1 MGLFKTLSL
10 VGITTFSLGLTACEK
25 SQSSEQ
31 KNNQNTAST
40 PQKDDVKTVS
50 IGFQK
55 SSLNLLV
62 AREQKLLETQFP
74 NAKIEWREFPAGPQ
88 MLEALA
94 VGAVDFGAVGNT
106 PPIFAQS
113 ADKDLN
119 YAAYEVYPGSSL
131 GLVLPKTSNIK
142 DLSELKGKRIALQ
155 KGSSAHE
162 FLAKVLQKAGL
173 TWQDIQPIWLPP
185 ADARAALDKGS
196 VDAWA
201 IWDPFLSAIELN
213 GNVKVL
219 IDSQVF
225 PKTYSYYISNPKFTA
240 QHPQAINKVI
250 KSLNEADQWILKNQ
264 TAAVELYGKSTGL
277 APEVAKRAL
286 DRRLKPSPILAIN
299 PEVLQSQQQI
309 ADLFYAE
316 KLIPK
321 KINVEDAVLS
331 AGNK

>member
-1 MGLFKTLSL
+1 MGLLKSFSL
-10 VGITTFSLGLTACEK
+10 IGITAVSLGLTACEK
-25 SQSSEQ
+25 NQPAEQ
-31 KNNQNTAST
+31 NKTNAPVGTE
-40 PQKDDVKTVS
+40 QKDDVKTIS

-55 SSLNLLV
+55 SSLNFLV
-62 AREQKLLETQFP
+62 TREQKLLESQFP
-74 NAKIEWREFPAGPQ
+74 GAKIEWREFPAGPQ

-94 VGAVDFGAVGNT
+94 VGAVDIGAVGNT

-113 ADKDLN
+113 AGKDLN

-142 DLSELKGKRIALQ
+142 ELSELKGKRIALQ

-173 TWQDIQPIWLPP
+173 SWQDIQPIWLPP

-201 IWDPFLSAIELN
+201 IWDPFLSAVELN

-219 IDSQVF
+219 VDSQVF
-225 PKTYSYYISNPKFTA
+225 PKTYSYYISNPKFTT
-240 QHPQAINKVI
+240 QHPQAVNKII
-250 KSLNEADQWILKNQ
+250 KSLNEADQWIVTNQ
-264 TAAVELYGKSTGL
+264 TAAIELYGKSTGL
-277 APEVAKRAL
+277 APEVAKQAL

-299 PEVLQSQQQI
+299 PEVIQSQQEI

-321 KINVEDAVLS
+321 KINVQDAVVS
-331 AGNK
+331 AANK